1 MKIFTWVLVV
11 LAIIALLLAIWS
23 PWLWQS
29 LLTGVLLLI
38 VAAGVH
44 GSSINIE

>member
-1 MKIFTWVLVV
+1 MKVFTWVLVV

-29 LLTGVLLLI
+29 LLTGALLLF
-38 VAAGVH
+38 VAAAVH
-44 GSSINIE
+44 GSTLPRE